1 MVNVLL
7 TLNNIIQVGWQ
18 QFVSMCVCVC
28 VWHGQEIAWR
38 STSHNVSIY
47 HTHTSLTQDV
57 PDLHTKFTMCPFVV
71 MVWICLY
78 VSVRACVCVV
88 PLALSRAFS
97 LNNNNNNRLQH
108 WFERI
113 GEQLSKWWRKR
124 WTQTFVT
131 STNRP
136 TDRLKRNALE
146 RIRSHTVAVP
156 PMPPLPFVCCA
167 LSAGAL
173 ALSLSSPVRPP
184 VHERAPSRSQRV
196 AATAQRWHT
205 LTHTRQRLF
214 HLLLV
219 LVLLQLL
226 PAIYDGHRMPLP
238 PFKVDTT
245 PPRMTTWGHTT
256 LTATVAATKLTRRR
270 QEEDEGE

>member
-28 VWHGQEIAWR
+28 VCVCVTWTRNSVTINQPQRIYLSHTHILNTRCAWSAHEI
-38 STSHNVSIY
+38 HNVSIRG
-47 HTHTSLTQDV
+47 HGVNLSL
-57 PDLHTKFTMCPFVV
+57 C
-71 MVWICLY
+71 
-78 VSVRACVCVV
+78 VRACVRVCVV
-88 PLALSRAFS
+88 PLALAFS

-205 LTHTRQRLF
+205 HGNVFFIFLFLFLFFNCYRLSTTVIECLCRLSRSTRHR
-214 HLLLV
+214 
-219 LVLLQLL
+219 
-226 PAIYDGHRMPLP
+226 PAWPHE
-238 PFKVDTT
+238 
-245 PPRMTTWGHTT
+245 
-256 LTATVAATKLTRRR
+256 ATRH
-270 QEEDEGE
+270 